1 MSGRKNIK
9 GVVWHM
15 LLWVEGGTI
24 PDDSVVAEMPQP
36 ADTDSTT
43 GKYLRK
49 LMRKL
54 ECDHGG
60 KKNCLEPFE
69 ILSHQEVKK
78 ELTTRKLNSMGD
90 SKVVRQRLAE
100 HLGGLQHVP
109 LLLVSNPQED
119 IKALHLDHYSL
130 NDFEPL
136 RVLKGHLINMFA
148 EIPFLLSSTLK
159 QEVDQVLASSP
170 GHLQ

>member
-1 MSGRKNIK
+1 MQATIRDGWGTTEKVENINLDKLIPSRQPSGACHDVCVMAGRKNIK
-9 GVVWHM
+9 GVVWDM

-24 PDDSVVAEMPQP
+24 PDDSVVTEMPRP

-54 ECDHGG
+54 ECSHGG

-78 ELTTRKLNSMGD
+78 ELTIRKLNSMGD
-90 SKVVRQRLAE
+90 SKVVRRLAE
-100 HLGGLQHVP
+100 HLGGMQRVP
-109 LLLVSNPQED
+109 LLLVSNPQEH
-119 IKALHLDHYSL
+119 KGTTSR
-130 NDFEPL
+130 PL
-136 RVLKGHLINMFA
+136 Q
-148 EIPFLLSSTLK
+148 P
-159 QEVDQVLASSP
+159 
-170 GHLQ
+170 